1 MVAVGVIVVLV
12 LILLSLISN
21 TLEGIYVAAVYYY
34 IAQGQT
40 GGFFSK
46 EQIEGAF
53 VSSRHATG
61 GLLF

>member
-1 MVAVGVIVVLV
+1 MVAIGVVVVLV

-21 TLEGIYVAAVYYY
+21 TLEGISVAAVYQF

-40 GGFFSK
+40 GGFFNK

-53 VSSRHATG
+53 RVK
-61 GLLF
+61 